1 MFPPLQLQA
10 QVMVCPLADTPLH
23 AVLGLAARLRQA
35 GITVELYPEQT
46 KLGRQLSTA
55 DSLHIPYALII
66 GPDEVA
72 RQTYTLK
79 NLATGEQQSL
89 DEGALIGTLESTHT
103 PD

>member
-1 MFPPLQLQA
+1 MFPPLPLQA
-10 QVMVCPLADTPLH
+10 QVMVCPLAETPLH

-35 GITVELYPEQT
+35 GITVEIYPEHT

-72 RQTYTLK
+72 KQTYTLK
-79 NLATGEQQSL
+79 NLATGGQNSFDEASL
-89 DEGALIGTLESTHT
+89 LQTLQSTHI